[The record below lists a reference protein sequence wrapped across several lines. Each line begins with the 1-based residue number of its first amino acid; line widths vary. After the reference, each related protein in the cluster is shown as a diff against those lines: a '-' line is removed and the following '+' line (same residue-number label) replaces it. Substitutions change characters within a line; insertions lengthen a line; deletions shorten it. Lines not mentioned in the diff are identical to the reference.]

1 MKTKYHTPSGK
12 RLLFGSIFIQL
23 YCNSG
28 FKNLFNKTYTV
39 ASLNYGW
46 SMVFGNQQGADNVNN
61 LILISPHNTS
71 ETKRYFLKKSLCP

>member
-23 YCNSG
+23 FCNSR
-28 FKNLFNKTYTV
+28 FKNLLNKTYTV

-46 SMVFGNQQGADNVNN
+46 SMVFGNQGADNVNN

-71 ETKRYFLKKSLCP
+71 ETKRYFLKKPLCL